1 MKIRPTLNEV
11 REILKEG
18 NYGVIPVSTEIF
30 SDSTTPIEV
39 LIPEGKAIMD
49 NFLTEKNS
57 QKQEF

>member
-39 LIPEGKAIMD
+39 LIPEGKAIME